1 MKNVYIFSVQ
11 RIKAKLQ
18 WVQDPSQSN
27 VDNLYNIRRQAS
39 KHFRNKKKA
48 YLKVKIEEF
57 DNSKIKNIMEWYRR
71 INDFKKFY
79 QSRTNTGK
87 DDKGVLVA
95 DSHSI
100 LVRWRKYFSKLLNKN
115 MVNGVRQ
122 TEIQR
127 TEQLV
132 PEPNAFAFEMP
143 IEH

>member
-1 MKNVYIFSVQ
+1 MFLDQ
-11 RIKAKLQ
+11 RKQAKIQ

-100 LVRWRKYFSKLLNKN
+100 LVRWRKYFSQLLKLHG
-115 MVNGVRQ
+115 VNDVRQ
-122 TEIQR
+122 KEIH
-127 TEQLV
+127 TAEPLV
-132 PEPNAFAFEMP
+132 P
-143 IEH
+143 